1 MGGYIGVGI
10 VLLILGFGLAFL
22 FNDIRN
28 RINNSNKYRVCFK
41 KGFKKCGL
49 PLIKLKINGKLEWFL
64 LDTGANSNV
73 LKESYF
79 NSLEEK
85 PEILGEQKHNNTDN
99 EIQSLVIELDLS
111 YNKVKFGLEKF
122 NIIKLGTFENTWNG
136 YNIVGIIGSPFF
148 ERNKWAFDF
157 ENLVVWINRK

>member
-1 MGGYIGVGI
+1 MGGYIGVGV

-22 FNDIRN
+22 FNDILN

-64 LDTGANSNV
+64 LDTGANANY

-79 NSLEEK
+79 NEIEVK
-85 PEILGEQKHNNTDN
+85 PKMISSTESRDSNNKLKTSDYAF
-99 EIQSLVIELDLS
+99 SLS
-111 YNKVKFGLEKF
+111 YNKTSFGEEKF
-122 NIIKLGTFENTWNG
+122 SVTTLNTFNEPFHG

-148 ERNKWAFDF
+148 NKNRFSFDF
-157 ENLVVWINRK
+157 EELAVWINKK

>member
-22 FNDIRN
+22 IIDIRK
-28 RINNSNKYRVCFK
+28 RINNSNKYKVCFK

-73 LKESYF
+73 LKDSYF
-79 NSLEEK
+79 NNLELK
-85 PEILGEQKHNNTDN
+85 PEKIKESTYHSAEN
-99 EIQSLVIELDLS
+99 ELSSFEIECDLS
-111 YNKVKFGLEKF
+111 YNKTNFKDEQFTVAKLNTFEEPWNGF
-122 NIIKLGTFENTWNG
+122 NII
-136 YNIVGIIGSPFF
+136 GIIGSPFF
-148 ERNKWAFDF
+148 SRYRFQFDF
-157 ENLVVWINRK
+157 EDLVVWINKK

>member
-22 FNDIRN
+22 IVDIRN

-64 LDTGANSNV
+64 LDTGANDNY

-79 NSLEEK
+79 NTIENK
-85 PEILGEQKHNNTDN
+85 PIALSESKANDSNNEMTVN
-99 EIQSLVIELDLS
+99 NYLFDLS
-111 YNKVKFGLEKF
+111 YNKSMFKDEKF
-122 NIIKLGTFENTWNG
+122 KVTT
-136 YNIVGIIGSPFF
+136 
-148 ERNKWAFDF
+148 
-157 ENLVVWINRK
+157 

>member
-1 MGGYIGVGI
+1 MGEYIGVGI
-10 VLLILGFGLAFL
+10 VLLILGFGLAYL
-22 FNDIRN
+22 FNDVRN

-64 LDTGANSNV
+64 LDTGANANY

-79 NSLEEK
+79 NEIEVKPKMISLTESRDS
-85 PEILGEQKHNNTDN
+85 NNKLKTSDYAF
-99 EIQSLVIELDLS
+99 SLS
-111 YNKVKFGLEKF
+111 YNKANLGEEKF
-122 NIIKLGTFENTWNG
+122 SVTTLNTFNEPFHG

-148 ERNKWAFDF
+148 ERNKWSFDF
-157 ENLVVWINRK
+157 ENLVVWINKK